1 LIVVIIIDGH
11 GINIECGCDGK
22 EIEMKTVVLNVNDQ
36 VVDKLMWFL
45 GHFNKEEIDVLDE
58 SFLSIQAY
66 LQHELDE
73 MESGAVMINE
83 KEFWQSTEEVLSR

>member
-1 LIVVIIIDGH
+1 
-11 GINIECGCDGK
+11 
-22 EIEMKTVVLNVNDQ
+22 MKTVVLNVNDQ

>member
-1 LIVVIIIDGH
+1 LR
-11 GINIECGCDGK
+11 GK

-45 GHFNKEEIDVLDE
+45 GHFNKGEIDVMDE
-58 SFLSIQAY
+58 SFLSTQSY

-73 MESGAVMINE
+73 MESGAVMIDE
-83 KEFWQSTEEVLSR
+83 KEFWQSTEEALCR

>member
-1 LIVVIIIDGH
+1 LR
-11 GINIECGCDGK
+11 GK

-45 GHFNKEEIDVLDE
+45 DHFNKGEIDVLDE
-58 SFLSIQAY
+58 SFLSTQSY

-73 MESGAVMINE
+73 MESGAVMIDE
-83 KEFWQSTEEVLSR
+83 KEFWQSTEEALCR